1 MYYLAIYSG
10 ISFAAEAL
18 DIASLWSFLR
28 GCWTAANKLHDR
40 AVVALF
46 NVSLSW
52 YTANPVGRVMNR
64 LSGDIQDIDQEIVW
78 TIYSSAKVI
87 LMALVT
93 LAAITDILP
102 VFIGP
107 TILLAAIALV
117 IGALYNRN
125 GVRLKQLQSA
135 TQSPILS
142 RFSEGIQG
150 MSVIRATASVPAIF
164 NAKLGEALY
173 SSAEATTA
181 VIEADQWIKFR
192 MNSLAAAIN
201 LCVAFLAI
209 WERRR
214 LSAGIVGF
222 CLSQAT
228 LITTAILYLVYDVA
242 ELNILMQTVSGN

>member
-1 MYYLAIYSG
+1 MYYLAIYAG

-18 DIASLWSFLR
+18 NVASLWSFLR
-28 GCWTAANKLHDR
+28 GCWTAANTLHDR
-40 AVVALF
+40 AVVAVF

-52 YTANPVGRVMNR
+52 FTENPVGRVMNR
-64 LSGDIQDIDQEIVW
+64 LSGDMQGIDQDVSW
-78 TIYSSAKVI
+78 TIYACAKVLLTAL
-87 LMALVT
+87 LM
-93 LAAITDILP
+93 LAAITNILP
-102 VFIGP
+102 AFIGP
-107 TILLAAIALV
+107 TIFLAAIALV
-117 IGALYNRN
+117 VGALYNRN
-125 GVRLKQLQSA
+125 GVRLKQLTSA

-150 MSVIRATASVPAIF
+150 MAIIRANASVPAIF
-164 NAKLGEALY
+164 NSKLGEALY

-192 MNSLAAAIN
+192 MNGLAAGIN
-201 LCVAFLAI
+201 LCAAFLAI
-209 WERRR
+209 WERHR

-242 ELNILMQTVSGN
+242 SLNIQMQTVS